1 MKLNSKTEKIMMDNT
16 DIFDKYINDE
26 LSEQERNEFEVRI
39 KNDKE
44 FSDDFKVYAAI
55 VIGICQ
61 EAEQDNKDFEMA
73 MKNLTKEQLQE
84 IIGKRHD
91 EKEKVTPLHIEEAT
105 PTKQVNKSWI
115 WKATSIAAVIALIV
129 VWVPQTL
136 FTPSNSL
143 NYAVDDAIYAC
154 ADINVVS
161 KGDDDDASI
170 DITKLSDK
178 ELRTKLPEITALYTS
193 CTDKYEL
200 YDNGKV
206 LVMAYIRLHDRENAK
221 EILTELIEKLETAG
235 FNIEEVEKLKSIL
248 KLIQ

>member
-1 MKLNSKTEKIMMDNT
+1 MNT
-16 DIFDKYINDE
+16 IELFDKYINNE
-26 LSEQERNEFEVRI
+26 LSDDERQVFDARL
-39 KNDKE
+39 KTDKE
-44 FSDDFKVYAAI
+44 FADDFKIYSAA
-55 VIGICQ
+55 VIGICR
-61 EAEQDNKDFEMA
+61 EAEQDNKDFEIA
-73 MKNLTKEQLQE
+73 MKNITEDQLQE

-91 EKEKVTPLHIEEAT
+91 IGNVKIPVADKKDRP
-105 PTKQVNKSWI
+105 WI
-115 WKATSIAAVIALIV
+115 WQVTSIAAIIALVIV
-129 VWVPQTL
+129 LVPQIFL
-136 FTPSNSL
+136 SAPDNNL

-161 KGDDDDASI
+161 KGDDDDISI

-178 ELRTKLPEITALYTS
+178 ELRAKLPEITALYTS

-206 LVMAYIRLHDRENAK
+206 LVMAYIRLHDRKNAK
-221 EILTELIEKLETAG
+221 KELTELIEKLETAD